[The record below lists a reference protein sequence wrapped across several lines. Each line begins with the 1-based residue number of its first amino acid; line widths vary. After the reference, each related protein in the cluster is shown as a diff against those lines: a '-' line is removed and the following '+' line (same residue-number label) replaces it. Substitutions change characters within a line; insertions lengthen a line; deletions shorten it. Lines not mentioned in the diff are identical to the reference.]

1 MDVKINGDTMVIT
14 IDVSAKALK
23 EAQPSSTGKTRTVAT
38 THGFSRYQTPA
49 GEVALSLNASTK

>member
-1 MDVKINGDTMVIT
+1 MKVEVNGDKMVIT
-14 IDVSAKALK
+14 IDVSAAALK
-23 EAQPSSTGKTRTVAT
+23 AALPSSTGKTRTVAT